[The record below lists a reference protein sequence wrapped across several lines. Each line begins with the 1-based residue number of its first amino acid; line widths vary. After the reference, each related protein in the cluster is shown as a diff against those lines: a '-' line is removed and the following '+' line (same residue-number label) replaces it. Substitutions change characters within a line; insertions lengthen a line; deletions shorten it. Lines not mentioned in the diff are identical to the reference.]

1 MSPYEVA
8 TIVLTGLIA
17 AISWWN
23 KVLWAEIKSLKD
35 DMKDLPNIYAR
46 RDDLKDS
53 EEKILRAIESLS
65 NRIDLLLREKNG

>member
-1 MSPYEVA
+1 
-8 TIVLTGLIA
+8 
-17 AISWWN
+17 
-23 KVLWAEIKSLKD
+23 
-35 DMKDLPNIYAR
+35 MKDLPNIYAR